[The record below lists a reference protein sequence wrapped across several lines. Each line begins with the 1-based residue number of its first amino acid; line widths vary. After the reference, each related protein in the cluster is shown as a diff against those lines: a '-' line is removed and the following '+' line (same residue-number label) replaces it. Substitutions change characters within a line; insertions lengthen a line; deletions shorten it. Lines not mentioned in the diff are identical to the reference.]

1 MSAAGAAVE
10 MKKIDL
16 AESTVVASADADSK
30 FTKDAMALGV
40 QLKGL
45 FEGVALTW
53 VTLPSVVA
61 RAMELAEKYELLSGA
76 EKRALVVETVQH
88 FIAILGDATELKQDS
103 RIIESLVPT
112 LIDQVIV
119 ATKHG
124 LMVNHSLVS
133 CFPCFPCFK

>member
-1 MSAAGAAVE
+1 MSDAVE

-16 AESTVVASADADSK
+16 AELTVASPETDSK
-30 FTKDAMALGV
+30 FTKDAMALGG
-40 QLKGL
+40 QLKVL

-53 VTLPSVVA
+53 VTLPSVVS

-88 FIAILGDATELKQDS
+88 LIAILGDATELKQDS

-119 ATKHG
+119 ATKNG
-124 LMVNHSLVS
+124 LMINHSLRS
-133 CFPCFPCFK
+133 CFPCFK